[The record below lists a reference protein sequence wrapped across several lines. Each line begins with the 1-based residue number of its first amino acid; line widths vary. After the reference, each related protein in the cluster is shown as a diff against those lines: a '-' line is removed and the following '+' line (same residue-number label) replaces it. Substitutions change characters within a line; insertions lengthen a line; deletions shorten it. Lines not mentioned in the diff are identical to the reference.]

1 MSSSSSTPVDPNY
14 RDGSREGRLKFSKR
28 AEQVCRWRDR
38 RDRKASLPYG
48 LRESSSHPPSLP
60 PSLPPSPQ
68 HLRDELALHA
78 RKECKDALGA
88 FAACAKENGMFV
100 VFKCRG
106 LNNASKC
113 EGGREGGR
121 DVCLAS
127 SLCACETDN
136 QKRMVEGVKNSV
148 W

>member
-28 AEQVCRWRDR
+28 AE
-38 RDRKASLPYG
+38 
-48 LRESSSHPPSLP
+48 
-60 PSLPPSPQ
+60 Q

-106 LNNASKC
+106 LNNAMNACLSEYTSESKF
-113 EGGREGGR
+113 EEWKKTRGMALSGE
-121 DVCLAS
+121 
-127 SLCACETDN
+127 
-136 QKRMVEGVKNSV
+136 
-148 W
+148 